1 MCLLIRPRRA
11 SVAPATA
18 KRQFCSTNQIPTQ
31 KKTYRIDYRMFDI
44 CIWPFYQLDA
54 GRPFFSVLLPW
65 SFTIY
70 ALQNQ
75 VPRGKNIKYVL
86 VLYKQF
92 RLIKICVG
100 RQYLKLPLNYHGQ
113 IKAKSPGLGR
123 WNSKIHPS
131 PLPPPPREKVH
142 LEEEVSIKLAHF

>member
-1 MCLLIRPRRA
+1 MCLLIGRAENLLSRLQQSGNSARPIRFRL
-11 SVAPATA
+11 
-18 KRQFCSTNQIPTQ
+18 KERHIILI
-31 KKTYRIDYRMFDI
+31 YLMFDI

-70 ALQNQ
+70 TLQNQ

-123 WNSKIHPS
+123 WNSKIPPS
-131 PLPPPPREKVH
+131 PPPWVKRFTLMKKFP
-142 LEEEVSIKLAHF
+142 

>member
-1 MCLLIRPRRA
+1 MCLLIGRAENLLSRLQQSGNSARPIRFRL
-11 SVAPATA
+11 
-18 KRQFCSTNQIPTQ
+18 K
-31 KKTYRIDYRMFDI
+31 KKTYRIDYLMFDI

-65 SFTIY
+65 SFTMY
-70 ALQNQ
+70 TLQNQ

-113 IKAKSPGLGR
+113 IKSKSPGLGR
-123 WNSKIHPS
+123 WNSKI
-131 PLPPPPREKVH
+131 PPPPLSEKVYPD
-142 LEEEVSIKLAHF
+142 EEVSIKLAHF